1 MIKSGELHMNIAVIN
16 IKDIFKYLIKLG
28 VILFILTICIQIF
41 KVSKQDR
48 LKQEIINKASEINDF
63 SFLSCLDLSI
73 SLMSYTKETQSEE
86 KFLTTNKILSMG
98 TGILD
103 DAILANTDLVIN
115 KEEMGPD
122 DVEELEN
129 QVAELPD
136 DVTVE
141 SVEENNIKAK
151 YTTSYGSV
159 KINNQSDF
167 ELKEEM
173 MKPDIDFTNKKDI
186 LIYHTHTCESY
197 TASKRI

>member
-1 MIKSGELHMNIAVIN
+1 MNIAVIN

-115 KEEMGPD
+115 EEEMGPD

-159 KINNQSDF
+159 KINNQSDY
-167 ELKEEM
+167 ELTEEM

>member
-1 MIKSGELHMNIAVIN
+1 MNIAVIN

-28 VILFILTICIQIF
+28 VIFFLITVCIQIF
-41 KVSKQDR
+41 NISKQDR
-48 LKQEIINKASEINDF
+48 LKQEIVNKASQLDDF

-73 SLMSYTKETQSEE
+73 SLMSYTKETQNEE

-103 DAILANTDLVIN
+103 ETILANTDLVIN
-115 KEEMGPD
+115 EEEMSPD
-122 DVEELEN
+122 DTEELAN

-141 SVEENNIKAK
+141 NVEENNIKAK

-159 KINNQSDF
+159 KINNQSDY
-167 ELKEEM
+167 ELTEEM
-173 MKPDIDFTNKKDI
+173 MTPNIDFTNKKDI

-197 TASKRI
+197 TASERL

>member
-1 MIKSGELHMNIAVIN
+1 MNIAVIN